1 MKKIIVFIVALFSIN
16 SLIAQECICQ
26 KNDYIN
32 DINPYSFYD
41 LGKGNKIALCGE
53 ANEDDTF
60 SEFVLTDC
68 NSKTNFNFW
77 GAMKRCSVEQE
88 IDTLIIKEFAFLPID
103 KDEYQIVVWY
113 VYKYWFNDD
122 KQIQQKTFL
131 SPNFPKYNQKQID
144 DIIKRYQNSGKI
156 INDNCIILA
165 NKLFISAISG
175 SQEARKYFLEF
186 PIKFKGLDGA
196 FLEDYKELDAM
207 LGIWENNQKANKF
220 KD

>member
-1 MKKIIVFIVALFSIN
+1 MNKIIVFITILLTIN
-16 SLIAQECICQ
+16 DLLAQECKCE
-26 KNDYIN
+26 KNDYTN
-32 DINPYSFYD
+32 DLKPYSLYD
-41 LGKGNKIALCGE
+41 LSNGNNIALCGY

-88 IDTLIIKEFAFLPID
+88 IDTLIVKEFAFLPID
-103 KDEYQIVVWY
+103 KDEYQIVVWH

-122 KQIQQKTFL
+122 KQIQQKTYL
-131 SPNFPKYNQKQID
+131 NPNFPKYNQKQID
-144 DIIKRYQNSGKI
+144 DIIKRYQNSNNKL
-156 INDNCIILA
+156 NDNCIILA

-186 PIKFKGLDGA
+186 PIKYKGLDGA

-207 LGIWENNQKANKF
+207 LGIWENNQKANMV